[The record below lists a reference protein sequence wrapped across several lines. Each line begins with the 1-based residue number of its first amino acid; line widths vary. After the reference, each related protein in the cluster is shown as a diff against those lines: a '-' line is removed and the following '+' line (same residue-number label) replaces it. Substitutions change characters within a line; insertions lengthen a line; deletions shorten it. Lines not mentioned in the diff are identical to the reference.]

1 MSFRRTARL
10 KAGRRAAGRGG
21 SAGFALIEV
30 LVAVGVASILMGVL
44 LRSFVSTWFGINIV
58 REEAEG
64 TMLARSI
71 LDETLLRGAL
81 SPGTQEG
88 TMGRYTWNVTTALQ
102 TVATV
107 AAVQPRGD
115 SAGGQ
120 QQQQQQQPTTANIF
134 HVAVTMRGP
143 SGRSTRLDAY
153 KFGAPAPQQ

>member
-10 KAGRRAAGRGG
+10 KARRRAARSGG

-143 SGRSTRLDAY
+143 SGRSSRLDAY
-153 KFGAPAPQQ
+153 KFGAAPAQ